1 MACTANCQK
10 RIILLNKENKLSK
23 LNQTKEWLKE
33 LDLQE
38 PWKREQNA
46 EKAAFVDGLIATTVA
61 EAGLLVNDIARGC
74 ALCRTL
80 Q

>member
-1 MACTANCQK
+1 MACTTNCQK
-10 RIILLNKENKLSK
+10 RIILLDKENKLSK
-23 LNQTKEWLKE
+23 LNQTKEWLKQ

-38 PWKREQNA
+38 PWRRQQNA
-46 EKAAFVDGLIATTVA
+46 EKTAFVDGLIATTVA